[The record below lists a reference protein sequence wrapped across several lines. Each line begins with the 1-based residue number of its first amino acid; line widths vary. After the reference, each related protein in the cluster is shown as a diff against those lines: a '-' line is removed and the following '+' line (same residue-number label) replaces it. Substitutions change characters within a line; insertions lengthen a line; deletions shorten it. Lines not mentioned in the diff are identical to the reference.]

1 MKTLVLTALLALA
14 GLVQAED
21 KKLEGTA
28 TCAKC
33 DLKTADK
40 CQTVI
45 VVTVDGKKE
54 VYVAEGNDQAKALH
68 EEICKG
74 GKEATVEGTV
84 AEKDGKKTITI
95 TKYELKK

>member
-1 MKTLVLTALLALA
+1 MTLLALA
-14 GLVQAED
+14 GFVQAED

-33 DLKTADK
+33 DLKIAEK
-40 CQTVI
+40 CRTVV

-54 VYVAEGNDQAKALH
+54 VYLAEPNDKANALH

-74 GKEATVEGTV
+74 GKEATVEGTI
-84 AEKDGKKTITI
+84 AEKDGQKTITI